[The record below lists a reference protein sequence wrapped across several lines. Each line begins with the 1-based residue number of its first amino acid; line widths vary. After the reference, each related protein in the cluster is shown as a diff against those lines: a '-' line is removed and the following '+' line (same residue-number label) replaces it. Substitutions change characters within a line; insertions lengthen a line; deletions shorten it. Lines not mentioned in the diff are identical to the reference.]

1 MEQQVLSVF
10 LSNVHHLSINLSCTH
25 LSMHHLLTSSTL
37 GIPAQNL
44 VPALMPPVIEKS
56 PLPHPEFPT
65 LGPLPGP
72 CLAPGSSPEGLFT
85 LSTCQERHLGVWS
98 CACSQAPSERGAG
111 GRMGPVTGEQGETP
125 PSQLQ
130 LPCSWLPGKGLF
142 VLLQDKACH

>member
-1 MEQQVLSVF
+1 MLSFCLMLITYRSIRYPFVHASLAYLQQPWR
-10 LSNVHHLSINLSCTH
+10 SCTE
-25 LSMHHLLTSSTL
+25 SS
-37 GIPAQNL
+37 PCFNA
-44 VPALMPPVIEKS
+44 PVIEKS

-65 LGPLPGP
+65 PGTTSGP
-72 CLAPGSSPEGLFT
+72 CLAPVSSPQGLFT

-130 LPCSWLPGKGLF
+130 LPCSWLPGKSLF